1 MAEKEVKE
9 TKVKAEK
16 PVTKTAKTAE
26 KAETKTVKKVVK
38 ETAEKPAKTTT
49 KKVAE
54 KAEKPAT
61 KTATK
66 KAETTEKAETK
77 TVKKVVKAETKVEA
91 KTEKPAAKKPATKT
105 AKPKKTAGK
114 VQEFLGTGKR
124 KTSVARVRLTTG
136 TGKITVNGE
145 ELKKYFELDTL
156 VTLVKQPL
164 VLTETETSVDV
175 VANIYGG
182 GKAGQAGALR
192 HGITRA
198 LIEYK
203 AELRPELKKAGF
215 VTRDARK
222 KERKKYGLH
231 KARRA
236 PQFSKR

>member
-16 PVTKTAKTAE
+16 PATKKVE
-26 KAETKTVKKVVK
+26 KAETKTVKKVAK
-38 ETAEKPAKTTT
+38 EETTTKTVAKTTT

-54 KAEKPAT
+54 KETKPAT
-61 KTATK
+61 KTTK
-66 KAETTEKAETK
+66 KAETAEKAETK

-91 KTEKPAAKKPATKT
+91 KAKKPAAKKPATKT

-164 VLTETETSVDV
+164 VLTETENTVDV

-182 GKAGQAGALR
+182 GKSGQAGALR